1 MEVPVFVVVVVEGG
15 SVGVVMGCDV
25 VGDTLGVLVGPI
37 VYGAATGAVV
47 GVDTVGC
54 IVVSDVVG

>member
-1 MEVPVFVVVVVEGG
+1 MAEGG
-15 SVGVVMGCDV
+15 FVGVIVGCDV
-25 VGDTLGVLVGPI
+25 VRDTVGVLVGPI